1 MYLEKVQNKVKC
13 DASGCPN
20 TSEFRVVN
28 KKFVF
33 SGSVY
38 LCKPCLEELYSMI
51 SMHIT
56 PKSPKPI
63 YKKKGVENE

>member
-1 MYLEKVQNKVKC
+1 MYLEKVENKVKC

-20 TSEFRVVN
+20 ISEFRVVN

-38 LCKPCLEELYSMI
+38 LCKDCLEELYSMI
-51 SMHIT
+51 SRFIT

-63 YKKKGVENE
+63 FKKKGEVNE